1 MVPYLLSATTVS
13 GFVSVLAVWS
23 SIRDAIL
30 CASLTEPVVTSTAVI
45 TSWRLSTALKG
56 FILKFRLTS
65 LMTDNGGIRVGKRDV
80 GGVYSILVFLFQSFF
95 KFLIG
100 FIEIFVQ

>member
-23 SIRDAIL
+23 SIRGAIL

-45 TSWRLSTALKG
+45 TSWRLVNHPMG
-56 FILKFRLTS
+56 FILKFGLTY
-65 LMTDNGGIRVGKRDV
+65 LMTDNGGIRVGKGHM
-80 GGVYSILVFLFQSFF
+80 GGVYPILCVTEGRPSIIQ
-95 KFLIG
+95 
-100 FIEIFVQ
+100 

>member
-23 SIRDAIL
+23 SIRDVIL
-30 CASLTEPVVTSTAVI
+30 CASLTEPTVTSTAVI
-45 TSWRLSTALKG
+45 TSWRPSTTLKG
-56 FILKFRLTS
+56 FILKFGLTY
-65 LMTDNGGIRVGKRDV
+65 LMTDIRVGKGDV
-80 GGVYSILVFLFQSFF
+80 FTPFWSFF

-100 FIEIFVQ
+100 FIEILCINDRVV